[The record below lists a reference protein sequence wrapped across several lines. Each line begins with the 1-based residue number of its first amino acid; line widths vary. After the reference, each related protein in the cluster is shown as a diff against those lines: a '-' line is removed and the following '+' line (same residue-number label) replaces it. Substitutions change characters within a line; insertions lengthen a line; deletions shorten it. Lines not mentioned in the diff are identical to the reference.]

1 MVLTCISIL
10 TNYTKHVFMYLFFI
24 YVSLM
29 KYCFKSS
36 ACFIIEFLFVIIE
49 VLKIDLFIGGYND
62 TFKVYTMISFYI
74 RTRTHITYT
83 EEVITAT
90 RIMNIFIIPKS
101 FLLPLCNSFFSAA
114 SPFWVWSRSVEFC
127 ILWNWNS
134 TIKTQFFIPPHP

>member
-29 KYCFKSS
+29 NYCFKSS

-62 TFKVYTMISFYI
+62 TFKVYTIISLYI
-74 RTRTHITYT
+74 YTHTHITYT

-90 RIMNIFIIPKS
+90 RIIYLSSPKIS
-101 FLLPLCNSFFSAA
+101 SCHFVILFFQLHP
-114 SPFWVWSRSVEFC
+114 PFGHD
-127 ILWNWNS
+127 LDL
-134 TIKTQFFIPPHP
+134 